1 MKDDLL
7 LFYYGLYTI
16 PPELLALQ
24 GIPQSAKNHPEGD
37 AYDHTL
43 YVIKAAGIIS
53 SYSSDNYDEHRI
65 LIYAALCHDLGK
77 ATTTVVHEDGRI
89 TSYDHD
95 QEGVEPTKTLLER
108 MNISQDIIDNVIPL
122 VREHMAHVHIDKV
135 TPRIVKRIAR
145 RLLPS
150 NIKMWSRLVRADYAG
165 RPPNNPSIP
174 IKAQNIIDIA
184 DSLGILNGIDGI

>member
-1 MKDDLL
+1 MKDDI
-7 LFYYGLYTI
+7 LFHMYGLYTI

-37 AYDHTL
+37 AYIHTL
-43 YVIKAAGIIS
+43 YVINAAAGISGIVS
-53 SYSSDNYDEHRI
+53 NNYDEHMI
-65 LIYAALCHDLGK
+65 LMYAALCHDLGK

-89 TSYDHD
+89 TSYGHD

-108 MNISQDIIDNVIPL
+108 LEVRQEIIDNVIPL

-150 NIKMWSRLVRADYAG
+150 NIKMWSRLVLADYSG
-165 RPPNNPSIP
+165 RPPLPAILP
-174 IKAQNIIDIA
+174 DKAQKIMHIAYELDIYE
-184 DSLGILNGIDGI
+184 GIQE